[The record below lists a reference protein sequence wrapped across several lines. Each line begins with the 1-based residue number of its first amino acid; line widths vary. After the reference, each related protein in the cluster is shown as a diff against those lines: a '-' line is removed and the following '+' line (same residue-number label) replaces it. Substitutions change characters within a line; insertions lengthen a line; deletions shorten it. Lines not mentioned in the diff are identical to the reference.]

1 VKLLLDTNALI
12 WWLEGSR
19 RLSRPAVE
27 AIDDI
32 ANDVHVSA
40 ASAWEISTKARLG
53 KLRFT
58 GSLTARL
65 EKYDVQ
71 PLAVT
76 VEHGWAAGTL
86 PPLHRD
92 PFDRILIAQAQLEE
106 LIVVTADPM
115 FARYGV
121 PVFAT
126 A

>member
-1 VKLLLDTNALI
+1 MRLLLDSHVFI
-12 WWLEGSR
+12 WCKAEDP
-19 RLSRPAVE
+19 RLSPAMVRTIAE
-27 AIDDI
+27 ADE
-32 ANDVHVSA
+32 VYVSA

-58 GSLTARL
+58 GSLAARI
-65 EKYDVQ
+65 EKYDVRA
-71 PLAVT
+71 LSVT
-76 VEHGWAAGTL
+76 VEHGWAAGIL
-86 PPLHRD
+86 PPIHRD
-92 PFDRILIAQAQLEE
+92 PFDRILVAQAKLEE

>member
-1 VKLLLDTNALI
+1 
-12 WWLEGSR
+12 
-19 RLSRPAVE
+19 
-27 AIDDI
+27 
-32 ANDVHVSA
+32 VSA

-53 KLRFT
+53 KLRFA
-58 GSLTARL
+58 GSLVARL

-76 VEHGWAAGTL
+76 VEHGWTAGTL

>member
-1 VKLLLDTNALI
+1 VKLLLDTNALL

-19 RLSRPAVE
+19 RLSRAAVD
-27 AIDDI
+27 AIDDV
-32 ANDVHVSA
+32 ANEVHISA

-58 GSLTARL
+58 GSLAARL
-65 EKYDVQ
+65 EKLDVR

-86 PPLHRD
+86 PPVHRD
-92 PFDRILIAQAQLEE
+92 PFDRILVAQAQLEE
-106 LIVVTADPM
+106 LVVVTADPV

-121 PVFAT
+121 AVFAT

>member
-1 VKLLLDTNALI
+1 MKLLLDTNALL

-19 RLSRPAVE
+19 RLSRAAVD
-27 AIDDI
+27 AIDDV
-32 ANDVHVSA
+32 ANEVHISA

-58 GSLTARL
+58 GSLAARL
-65 EKYDVQ
+65 EKLDVR

-86 PPLHRD
+86 PPVHRD
-92 PFDRILIAQAQLEE
+92 PFDRILVAQAQLEE
-106 LIVVTADPM
+106 LVVVTADPV

-121 PVFAT
+121 AVFAT

>member
-1 VKLLLDTNALI
+1 MRLLLDTNALI

-19 RLSRPAVE
+19 RLSRPAID
-27 AIDDI
+27 AIDDV
-32 ANDVHVSA
+32 ANEVHVSA

-58 GSLTARL
+58 GSLVARL
-65 EKYDVQ
+65 EKYDVR

-86 PPLHRD
+86 PPVHRD
-92 PFDRILIAQAQLEE
+92 PFDRILVAQAQLEE
-106 LIVVTADPM
+106 LIVVTGDPV

>member
-1 VKLLLDTNALI
+1 MKLLLDTNALI

-19 RLSRPAVE
+19 RLSRPAIE
-27 AIDDI
+27 AIDDV
-32 ANDVHVSA
+32 ANEVHVSA

-53 KLRFT
+53 KLRFA
-58 GSLTARL
+58 GSLIARL

-71 PLAVT
+71 PLVVT
-76 VEHGWAAGTL
+76 VEHGWAAGAL

>member
-1 VKLLLDTNALI
+1 
-12 WWLEGSR
+12 
-19 RLSRPAVE
+19 
-27 AIDDI
+27 
-32 ANDVHVSA
+32 
-40 ASAWEISTKARLG
+40 
-53 KLRFT
+53 
-58 GSLTARL
+58 
-65 EKYDVQ
+65 VQ

-126 A
+126 T

>member
-1 VKLLLDTNALI
+1 MKLLLDTNALI

-19 RLSRPAVE
+19 RLSRPAIE
-27 AIDDI
+27 AIDDTG
-32 ANDVHVSA
+32 NEVHVSA
-40 ASAWEISTKARLG
+40 ASAWEISTKAQLG

-58 GSLTARL
+58 GSLVARL

-76 VEHGWAAGTL
+76 VEHGWTAGAL